1 MAKSNKV
8 KTKAVLT
15 RAVLTAGAAVL
26 LISLFLYLAK
36 RKGERIID
44 ERAGFRMR
52 VSSISDGEKC
62 CLTVVANSGQIRDKE
77 AFAREVI
84 KMCMENSFRSLRFS
98 TDIGG
103 WPEELEIDV
112 YLQKKDVGE
121 EPPVFRIRAESERI
135 ESVYDSGNQLE
146 RVSDIYRVKA
156 LSTGSLRGWRRI
168 TFSLPFLHSSV
179 TI

>member
-1 MAKSNKV
+1 MVKSNKV
-8 KTKAVLT
+8 KTKAVLM
-15 RAVLTAGAAVL
+15 RVVLAAGAAVL
-26 LISLFLYLAK
+26 LISLFLYLVK
-36 RKGERIID
+36 RKDEWIID
-44 ERAGFRMR
+44 ECGIPDA

-146 RVSDIYRVKA
+146 RYQIF
-156 LSTGSLRGWRRI
+156 I
-168 TFSLPFLHSSV
+168 E
-179 TI
+179 

>member
-36 RKGERIID
+36 RKDEWIID
-44 ERAGFRMR
+44 ECGIPDA

-77 AFAREVI
+77 AFAREVVR
-84 KMCMENSFRSLRFS
+84 MCTENSFRSLRFS

-103 WPEELEIDV
+103 WPAVLEIDV

-146 RVSDIYRVKA
+146 RYQIF
-156 LSTGSLRGWRRI
+156 I
-168 TFSLPFLHSSV
+168 E
-179 TI
+179 

>member
-44 ERAGFRMR
+44 ECGIPDA

-62 CLTVVANSGQIRDKE
+62 CLTVVANSGQIPDEE

-84 KMCMENSFRSLRFS
+84 RMCMENSFRSLRFS

-112 YLQKKDVGE
+112 YLQKEGCGRGAAGLQDPG
-121 EPPVFRIRAESERI
+121 RIGAGI
-135 ESVYDSGNQLE
+135 ESLCMIREISWSGIRYL
-146 RVSDIYRVKA
+146 
-156 LSTGSLRGWRRI
+156 
-168 TFSLPFLHSSV
+168 
-179 TI
+179 

>member
-44 ERAGFRMR
+44 ECGISDA

-121 EPPVFRIRAESERI
+121 EPPVFRIRAESERT
-135 ESVYDSGNQLE
+135 ERGYDSGNQLE
-146 RVSDIYRVKA
+146 RYQIF
-156 LSTGSLRGWRRI
+156 I
-168 TFSLPFLHSSV
+168 E
-179 TI
+179 

>member
-44 ERAGFRMR
+44 ECGIPDT
-52 VSSISDGEKC
+52 VSSISHGEKC
-62 CLTVVANSGQIRDKE
+62 SLTVVANSREIPDEE

-84 KMCMENSFRSLRFS
+84 RMCMENSFRSLRFS
-98 TDIGG
+98 TDLGD
-103 WPEELEIDV
+103 WPAVMEIDV
-112 YLQKKDVGE
+112 YLQKKDVGRT
-121 EPPVFRIRAESERI
+121 PPVFRIRAESENGGGGHN
-135 ESVYDSGNQLE
+135 SGN
-146 RVSDIYRVKA
+146 RADCYR
-156 LSTGSLRGWRRI
+156 I
-168 TFSLPFLHSSV
+168 F
-179 TI
+179 IE

>member
-1 MAKSNKV
+1 MAKSNKM
-8 KTKAVLT
+8 KTKAVLM
-15 RAVLTAGAAVL
+15 RVVLAAGAAVL
-26 LISLFLYLAK
+26 LISLFLYLVK
-36 RKGERIID
+36 RKDEWIID
-44 ERAGFRMR
+44 ECGIPDA

-146 RVSDIYRVKA
+146 RYQIF
-156 LSTGSLRGWRRI
+156 I
-168 TFSLPFLHSSV
+168 E
-179 TI
+179 

>member
-44 ERAGFRMR
+44 ECGIPDA

-62 CLTVVANSGQIRDKE
+62 CLTVVANSGQI
-77 AFAREVI
+77 
-84 KMCMENSFRSLRFS
+84 
-98 TDIGG
+98 
-103 WPEELEIDV
+103 
-112 YLQKKDVGE
+112 
-121 EPPVFRIRAESERI
+121 PPLF
-135 ESVYDSGNQLE
+135 Y
-146 RVSDIYRVKA
+146 
-156 LSTGSLRGWRRI
+156 
-168 TFSLPFLHSSV
+168 
-179 TI
+179 

>member
-26 LISLFLYLAK
+26 LISLFLYLVK
-36 RKGERIID
+36 RKDEWIID
-44 ERAGFRMR
+44 ECGIPDA

-146 RVSDIYRVKA
+146 RYQIF
-156 LSTGSLRGWRRI
+156 I
-168 TFSLPFLHSSV
+168 E
-179 TI
+179 

>member
-8 KTKAVLT
+8 KTKAVLM
-15 RAVLTAGAAVL
+15 RVVLAAGAAVL
-26 LISLFLYLAK
+26 LISLFLYLVK
-36 RKGERIID
+36 RKDEWIINECGIPD
-44 ERAGFRMR
+44 A

-77 AFAREVI
+77 AFAREVVR
-84 KMCMENSFRSLRFS
+84 MCTENSFRSLRFS

-103 WPEELEIDV
+103 WPAVLEIDV

-146 RVSDIYRVKA
+146 RYQIF
-156 LSTGSLRGWRRI
+156 I
-168 TFSLPFLHSSV
+168 E
-179 TI
+179 

>member
-1 MAKSNKV
+1 MAKSNKM
-8 KTKAVLT
+8 KTKAVLM
-15 RAVLTAGAAVL
+15 RVVLAAGAAVL
-26 LISLFLYLAK
+26 LISLFLYLVK
-36 RKGERIID
+36 RKDEWIID
-44 ERAGFRMR
+44 ECGIPDA

-77 AFAREVI
+77 AFAREVVR
-84 KMCMENSFRSLRFS
+84 MCTENSFRSLRFS

-103 WPEELEIDV
+103 WPAVLEIDV

-146 RVSDIYRVKA
+146 RYQIF
-156 LSTGSLRGWRRI
+156 I
-168 TFSLPFLHSSV
+168 E
-179 TI
+179 

>member
-8 KTKAVLT
+8 KTKAVLM
-15 RAVLTAGAAVL
+15 RVVLAAGAAVL
-26 LISLFLYLAK
+26 LISLFLYLVK
-36 RKGERIID
+36 RKDEWIID
-44 ERAGFRMR
+44 ECGIPDA

-146 RVSDIYRVKA
+146 RYQIF
-156 LSTGSLRGWRRI
+156 I
-168 TFSLPFLHSSV
+168 E
-179 TI
+179 

>member
-1 MAKSNKV
+1 MQECIIGCKSETKRSKNGKKQQSENKSC
-8 KTKAVLT
+8 TDESCSD
-15 RAVLTAGAAVL
+15 AGAAVL

-44 ERAGFRMR
+44 ECGIPDA

-146 RVSDIYRVKA
+146 RYQIF
-156 LSTGSLRGWRRI
+156 I
-168 TFSLPFLHSSV
+168 E
-179 TI
+179 

>member
-8 KTKAVLT
+8 KTKAVLM
-15 RAVLTAGAAVL
+15 RVVLAAGAAVL
-26 LISLFLYLAK
+26 LISLFLYLVK
-36 RKGERIID
+36 RKDEWIID
-44 ERAGFRMR
+44 ECGIPDA

-112 YLQKKDVGE
+112 YLRKKDVGE

-146 RVSDIYRVKA
+146 RYQIF
-156 LSTGSLRGWRRI
+156 I
-168 TFSLPFLHSSV
+168 E
-179 TI
+179 

>member
-44 ERAGFRMR
+44 ECGIPDA

-98 TDIGG
+98 TDLGE
-103 WPEELEIDV
+103 WSAVMEIDV
-112 YLQKKDVGE
+112 YLQKKDVGRT
-121 EPPVFRIRAESERI
+121 PPVFRIRAESENGGGGHN
-135 ESVYDSGNQLE
+135 SGN
-146 RVSDIYRVKA
+146 RADCYR
-156 LSTGSLRGWRRI
+156 I
-168 TFSLPFLHSSV
+168 F
-179 TI
+179 IE

>member
-44 ERAGFRMR
+44 ECGIPDA

-77 AFAREVI
+77 AFAREVVR
-84 KMCMENSFRSLRFS
+84 MCTENSFRSLRFS

-103 WPEELEIDV
+103 WPAVLEIDV
-112 YLQKKDVGE
+112 YLQKKDVGRT
-121 EPPVFRIRAESERI
+121 PPVFRIRAESENGGGGHN
-135 ESVYDSGNQLE
+135 SGN
-146 RVSDIYRVKA
+146 RADCYR
-156 LSTGSLRGWRRI
+156 I
-168 TFSLPFLHSSV
+168 F
-179 TI
+179 IE

>member
-8 KTKAVLT
+8 KTKAVLM
-15 RAVLTAGAAVL
+15 RVVLAAGAAVL
-26 LISLFLYLAK
+26 LISLFLYLVK
-36 RKGERIID
+36 RKDEWIID
-44 ERAGFRMR
+44 ECGIPDA

-62 CLTVVANSGQIRDKE
+62 CLTVVANSGQIPDKE
-77 AFAREVI
+77 ACAREGI

-146 RVSDIYRVKA
+146 RYQIF
-156 LSTGSLRGWRRI
+156 I
-168 TFSLPFLHSSV
+168 E
-179 TI
+179 

>member
-15 RAVLTAGAAVL
+15 RVVLAAGAAVL
-26 LISLFLYLAK
+26 LISLFLYLVK
-36 RKGERIID
+36 RKDEWIID
-44 ERAGFRMR
+44 ECGIPDA

-77 AFAREVI
+77 AFAREVVR
-84 KMCMENSFRSLRFS
+84 MCTENSFRSLRFS

-103 WPEELEIDV
+103 WPAVLEIDV

-146 RVSDIYRVKA
+146 RYQIF
-156 LSTGSLRGWRRI
+156 I
-168 TFSLPFLHSSV
+168 E
-179 TI
+179 

>member
-44 ERAGFRMR
+44 ECGIPDA

-112 YLQKKDVGE
+112 YLRKKDVGE

-146 RVSDIYRVKA
+146 RYQIF
-156 LSTGSLRGWRRI
+156 I
-168 TFSLPFLHSSV
+168 E
-179 TI
+179 

>member
-8 KTKAVLT
+8 KTKAVLM
-15 RAVLTAGAAVL
+15 RVVLAAGAAVL
-26 LISLFLYLAK
+26 LISLFLYLVK
-36 RKGERIID
+36 RKDEWIID
-44 ERAGFRMR
+44 ECGIPDA

-77 AFAREVI
+77 AFAREVVR
-84 KMCMENSFRSLRFS
+84 MCTENSFRSLRFS

-103 WPEELEIDV
+103 WPAVLEIDV

-121 EPPVFRIRAESERI
+121 KPPAFRIRAESERI

-146 RVSDIYRVKA
+146 QYQIF
-156 LSTGSLRGWRRI
+156 I
-168 TFSLPFLHSSV
+168 E
-179 TI
+179 

>member
-1 MAKSNKV
+1 M
-8 KTKAVLT
+8 KTKAVLM
-15 RAVLTAGAAVL
+15 RVVLAAGAAVL
-26 LISLFLYLAK
+26 LISLFLYLVK
-36 RKGERIID
+36 RKDEWIID
-44 ERAGFRMR
+44 ECGIPDA

-77 AFAREVI
+77 AFAREVVR
-84 KMCMENSFRSLRFS
+84 MCTENSFRSLRFS

-103 WPEELEIDV
+103 WPAVLEIDV

-146 RVSDIYRVKA
+146 RYQIF
-156 LSTGSLRGWRRI
+156 I
-168 TFSLPFLHSSV
+168 E
-179 TI
+179 

>member
-44 ERAGFRMR
+44 ECGIPDA

-77 AFAREVI
+77 AFAREVVR
-84 KMCMENSFRSLRFS
+84 MCTENSFRSLRFS

-103 WPEELEIDV
+103 WPAVLEIDV
-112 YLQKKDVGE
+112 YLQMKDVGRT
-121 EPPVFRIRAESERI
+121 PPVFRIRAESENGGGGHN
-135 ESVYDSGNQLE
+135 SGN
-146 RVSDIYRVKA
+146 RADCYR
-156 LSTGSLRGWRRI
+156 I
-168 TFSLPFLHSSV
+168 F
-179 TI
+179 IE